1 MFIFLSL
8 GLKGNLVIIQL
19 FVVVVVVVVVV
30 VLVLDKEQF
39 GLLKINKTKF
49 VDASC
54 SIVFK
59 QHVQ

>member
-1 MFIFLSL
+1 VFIFLSL
-8 GLKGNLVIIQL
+8 GLKGNLVIAQL
-19 FVVVVVVVVVV
+19 YVVVVV
-30 VLVLDKEQF
+30 VLGKGQF